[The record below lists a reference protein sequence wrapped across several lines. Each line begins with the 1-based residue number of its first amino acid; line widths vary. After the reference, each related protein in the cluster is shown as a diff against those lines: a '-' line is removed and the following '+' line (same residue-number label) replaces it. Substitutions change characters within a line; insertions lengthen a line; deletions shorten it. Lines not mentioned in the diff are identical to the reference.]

1 MMSKGPGGASMH
13 ADKRHKGKH
22 EAPSFGDVLRRERQ
36 LRDISLREVA
46 EGTKIS
52 IRHLEALERNDFGAL
67 PGGAF
72 SKGFLRA
79 YATFIGLDPEE
90 MVNHYLYELARRRSE
105 PEPEAGEAP
114 ESRRRRR
121 QRRLVLLAA
130 GVLILAAVALV
141 LWWGRQGAAP

>member
-1 MMSKGPGGASMH
+1 MQ
-13 ADKRHKGKH
+13 ADKRQTGTR
-22 EAPSFGDVLRRERQ
+22 EAPSFGEVLRRERQ
-36 LRDISLREVA
+36 LRSITLREVA

-90 MVNHYLYELARRRSE
+90 MVNHYLFEIAQRRTA
-105 PEPEAGEAP
+105 PEPEASTSP
-114 ESRRRRR
+114 EERKRRR
-121 QRRLVLLAA
+121 QWFHHQR
-130 GVLILAAVALV
+130 
-141 LWWGRQGAAP
+141 